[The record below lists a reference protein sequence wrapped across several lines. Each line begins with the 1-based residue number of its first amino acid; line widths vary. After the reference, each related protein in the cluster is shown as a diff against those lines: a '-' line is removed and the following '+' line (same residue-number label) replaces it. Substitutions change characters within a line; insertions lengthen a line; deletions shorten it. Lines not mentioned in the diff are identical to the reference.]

1 MVLGGAALV
10 VAGGVWQAGAFAIFI
25 LLLIIGTHEWRN

>member
-10 VAGGVWQAGAFAIFI
+10 VAGGVFAIFI
-25 LLLIIGTHEWRN
+25 LLLIVGTHEWRN